1 VNLIGV
7 DDISKEDADEIFEI
21 VDDIKN
27 GKTTASIKEG
37 AVLAFLCAGVPTETK
52 IALEVASSKL
62 GGKCVDIDC
71 STCFQQ
77 NNQLQPS
84 FENTIY
90 MLNLYADFICTYLP
104 SQDAVAKVAEISTVP
119 VINIAS
125 ELEAPLQA
133 LTDLYT
139 MREAKKGLKG
149 LQLAILGGE
158 SKGITNSLILLGA
171 KLGVKIAIAIPEINK
186 PSPIY
191 FVKAREHGIVEEFNE
206 PEDAVADADIIYALP
221 PGAKDHIPDALA
233 KYLLSNELLSKAQA
247 GALVMQPLVSE
258 SGGSTPLEILE
269 SKKSLVWQQ
278 VKNKLAVAEAL
289 ILFVSE
295 KSL

>member
-1 VNLIGV
+1 
-7 DDISKEDADEIFEI
+7 
-21 VDDIKN
+21 
-27 GKTTASIKEG
+27 
-37 AVLAFLCAGVPTETK
+37 
-52 IALEVASSKL
+52 
-62 GGKCVDIDC
+62 
-71 STCFQQ
+71 
-77 NNQLQPS
+77 
-84 FENTIY
+84 
-90 MLNLYADFICTYLP
+90 
-104 SQDAVAKVAEISTVP
+104 
-119 VINIAS
+119 
-125 ELEAPLQA
+125 
-133 LTDLYT
+133 

-158 SKGITNSLILLGA
+158 SKDITNSLILLGA

-206 PEDAVADADIIYALP
+206 PEDAVADADIIYVLP
-221 PGAKDHIPDALA
+221 PEAKEHIPDALA
-233 KYLLSNELLSKAQA
+233 KYLLSNELLGKAQA

-269 SKKSLVWQQ
+269 SEKSLVWQQ